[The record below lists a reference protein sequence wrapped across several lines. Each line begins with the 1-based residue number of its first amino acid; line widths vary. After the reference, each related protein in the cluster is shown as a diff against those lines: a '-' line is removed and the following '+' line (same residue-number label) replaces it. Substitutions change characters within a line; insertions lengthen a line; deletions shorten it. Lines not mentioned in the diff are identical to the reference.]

1 MSVFGRSASCMKSGS
16 SAARCAA
23 VLRSSPYILPA
34 KFRYSAPVSR
44 SNSAMPS
51 GTTPIWRFTSMGCS
65 SRSSPSR
72 RMRPA
77 LGASRPVSILIVVD
91 LPAPFGPRKPKN
103 CPLST
108 VRSIWLTA
116 TSSPKRRVSFSVTMA
131 GWVMVCLAPGICSEA
146 PGEFSTPARALPSVN
161 SCGSSGRC
169 GRRWS
174 AEKKLGGFHHH
185 RGARIHSETFFRS
198 GVAEREKSGDRR
210 ERNAEAGAAFRPV
223 ETGDLPAVLLDQ
235 SVANAQTEPGAL
247 AHRLGGVKRIEH
259 QLRLL
264 YAGARIA
271 ELDHYIRA
279 LAHRA
284 NGQHAAAHFFHRIH
298 GVADDVEENLQQLI
312 GVAANAGQDG
322 FGLQFDPDVFAAE
335 IQPA

>member
-77 LGASRPVSILIVVD
+77 LGASRPVRILIVVD

-116 TSSPKRRVSFSVTMA
+116 TSSPKRREN
-131 GWVMVCLAPGICSEA
+131 LAHWRARHAI
-146 PGEFSTPARALPSVN
+146 GELWRFLRALRPPME
-161 SCGSSGRC
+161 CGEKVRRVSSPP
-169 GRRWS
+169 
-174 AEKKLGGFHHH
+174 GGPRPL
-185 RGARIHSETFFRS
+185 RGFCRS
-198 GVAEREKSGDRR
+198 GVAEREKIGDRR

-223 ETGDLPAVLLDQ
+223 ETGDLPGVLLDQ

-284 NGQHAAAHFFHRIH
+284 NGQHAAHFLHRIH

-335 IQPA
+335 IQPAEMHGAVHHRIAIDHRPLRGHLPR